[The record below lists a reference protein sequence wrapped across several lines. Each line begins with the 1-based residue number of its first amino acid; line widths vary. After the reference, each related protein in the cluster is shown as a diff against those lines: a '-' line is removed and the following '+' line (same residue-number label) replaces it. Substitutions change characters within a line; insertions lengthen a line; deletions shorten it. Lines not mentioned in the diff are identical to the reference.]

1 MTPVAPR
8 HLAALLVIT
17 LIWGMNLIVSKVGL
31 AQVPP
36 MLFTTLRFALLAAL
50 LFPFLRVVPGKM
62 NAMVVAA
69 LLSGAVNFALLF
81 AGLSI
86 AQNVSSVAIASQLGV
101 PFTTLMSVA
110 LLGETVRWRRWT
122 GIAMSFAGV
131 MIIGLD
137 PVVFSYWP
145 SLVLVVASA
154 LVGSLGLIAV
164 KRLPEFRPLEVQA
177 WFSWVS
183 LPVLALLAYVAHRPG
198 LDDLGNIPGEAWAAI
213 AYTAIGGSLVAHTGF
228 YYLVQRYPVTS
239 VAPLTVLSP
248 VFSVLFGVTLL
259 DDQMTPRIAIG
270 GLVTLLGVVIIN
282 LRERRLTDTGS

>member
-1 MTPVAPR
+1 MTAVAPR

-17 LIWGMNLIVSKVGL
+17 LIWGLNLIVSKVGL
-31 AQVPP
+31 ARVPP

-69 LLSGAVNFALLF
+69 LLSGALNFALLF

-86 AQNVSSVAIASQLGV
+86 AQNVSAVAIASQLGV

-122 GIAMSFAGV
+122 GIGMSFAGV

-145 SLVLVVASA
+145 SLVLVIASA

-164 KRLPEFRPLEVQA
+164 KRLPEFKPLEVQA

-183 LPVLALLAYVAHRPG
+183 LPVLALLALVAHRPG
-198 LDDLGNIPGEAWAAI
+198 LEDLRAIPAEAWAAI

-259 DDQMTPRIAIG
+259 DDALTPRIVVG